1 MRFIA
6 GSQLVR
12 RSESE
17 LDALLLAFNQALA
30 ASKPFSEEWK
40 DAQLSVDNILSERK
54 RRVHAP
60 APRPF

>member
-12 RSESE
+12 RSDAE
-17 LDALLLAFNQALA
+17 LGALFKAFNEALA
-30 ASKPFSEEWK
+30 RAEPYSEDWK
-40 DAQLSVDNILSERK
+40 DALLSVDNILSERK

-60 APRPF
+60 APQPL